1 MKPRSKFVAFLL
13 FLVDLLDL
21 LMVPVIFTIVGLIR
35 QVPWQFY
42 VVTIGGYFGLVSILE
57 LLLRY
62 VFSTPEKKQ
71 STRFFRK
78 LEKMFLITPEDLGN
92 SSPKDN

>member
-35 QVPWQFY
+35 QVPWQY
-42 VVTIGGYFGLVSILE
+42 YIATIGCYFGLVSLLE
-57 LLLRY
+57 LVLRFF
-62 VFSTPEKKQ
+62 FSTPEKKQ

-78 LEKMFLITPEDLGN
+78 LEKMFLVFPEDDSN
-92 SSPKDN
+92 SSQKDN

>member
-1 MKPRSKFVAFLL
+1 MKPRSKFVAVLL
-13 FLVDLLDL
+13 FLVDLLEL
-21 LMVPVIFTIVGLIR
+21 LIVPVIFTIVGLIR

-57 LLLRY
+57 LVLRT
-62 VFSTPEKKQ
+62 FLSTPEKKQ

-78 LEKMFLITPEDLGN
+78 LEKMFLIVPEDQEN
-92 SSPKDN
+92 SSQEGK

>member
-21 LMVPVIFTIVGLIR
+21 LIVPVIFTIVGLIR

-78 LEKMFLITPEDLGN
+78 LEKMFLIVPEDQENYSQEG
-92 SSPKDN
+92 K